1 MKCKLVVIFIQF
13 ILFLALKLKKMTL
26 NWFSQ
31 VNEINLEF
39 LKGFGS
45 SYFLARKVYG
55 PTI

>member
-1 MKCKLVVIFIQF
+1 MKCKLVVIFIKF